1 MTLVRY
7 SLGMAGNGNEAGKG
21 WAEETTHLLREL
33 VNEAVFALC
42 ASPIAAGDVV
52 AADRRARAVVNIA
65 RAVKT
70 VEALKALARQTR
82 TQAETPEDE
91 MGEQR
96 EYDPE
101 QLAALREDVFSR
113 CVELRNIIDRKRAAR
128 DVERRGAGGDP
139 RGDPEADGAPDRDTV
154 GLADLADAGGPGGGQ
169 DLRGGLLA
177 A

>member
-7 SLGMAGNGNEAGKG
+7 SLGMARNGDEAGKD
-21 WAEETTHLLREL
+21 WAEETTLALREL

-70 VEALKALARQTR
+70 VEALRALARKTR

-96 EYDPE
+96 DYDPE
-101 QLAALREDVFSR
+101 RLAALREDVFSR
-113 CVELRNIIDRKRAAR
+113 CAELRNIIEQKRAVR
-128 DVERRGAGGDP
+128 DAERGATGGDP
-139 RGDPEADGAPDRDTV
+139 EGDPETTEAPDRDPV
-154 GLADLADAGGPGGGQ
+154 GLEDLADAGGPGGGQ